1 MNPFGNQPYII
12 LATRDDGTQYVVPAW
27 GDSLS
32 GARQAAMDLL
42 IRPAD
47 PGNPLV
53 STEVA
58 HNPFANR
65 ESVLAKYEPALV
77 RQVA

>member
-12 LATRDDGTQYVVPAW
+12 LATRQDGTQYVVPAW
-27 GDSLS
+27 STSLT
-32 GARQAAMDLL
+32 GARQAAQEML
-42 IRPAD
+42 AD
-47 PGNPLV
+47 PRNPLT